1 MRRESLPRIS
11 TSLLT
16 PIVTRVA
23 TPAIALTLSSLA
35 LLSAACAPASDADS
49 GAPATVYEGA
59 RVITGDGSIV
69 EDAVV
74 VVREGRFA
82 AVGARGEVDVPG
94 GATTIDVSGKTIMP
108 ALVNAHIHMASEREE
123 MIEQLR
129 HTAYYGVGAVT
140 SLGSDPG
147 QLALEMRDEE
157 IAGAAHLRSAGR
169 GITRPEPGRAE
180 VPYWINTPEEGR
192 QAIRELSAQNVDI
205 VKIWVDDRNGQY
217 EKLTPELY
225 GAIIDEARTYGLM
238 VTAHIFTLEDAKG
251 LLRAGINAFAHGIRD
266 QDIDDEL
273 VALWQERGDIVLVAN
288 LPDRAVPTDL
298 DWLSGTISASQI
310 ELMESSMT
318 LDRPAAREAFGIQAR
333 NLARLHAEGARIA
346 FGTDGSVP
354 WAAHVEL
361 EDMVAAGLPPM
372 DALIAATR
380 NSAELM
386 GLDDMGVIEAGRS
399 ADFIVLDANPLDDI
413 TNTRQIADVILRGEA
428 VDRAGFSAEMGV
440 AAAEPASEG

>member
-16 PIVTRVA
+16 PFVTRVA
-23 TPAIALTLSSLA
+23 TPMVALTLSSLA

-59 RVITGDGSIV
+59 RVITGDGSVV
-69 EDAVV
+69 ENAVV

-108 ALVNAHIHMASEREE
+108 ALVNAHIHMATEREE

-147 QLALEMRDEE
+147 QLALELRDEV
-157 IAGAAHLRSAGR
+157 IAGAARLRSAGR

-225 GAIIDEARTYGLM
+225 GAIIDEARTYGLK

-273 VALWQERGDIVLVAN
+273 VALWQERGDIVLVPN

-372 DALIAATR
+372 DALVAATR

-440 AAAEPASEG
+440 AAGEPAAEG